1 MARSD
6 GRYIRLRVLELQ
18 HRLRKRLNG
27 RSGRFLHEQ
36 VALLAVLKRVQDK
49 IHGILQRHHKA
60 RHCGVC
66 DSQGLALIGL
76 LAKQR
81 DDRTARGHDI
91 PVPGQAEDRV
101 TRKHLPGA
109 GDDVLFHDSLGHA
122 HGIDR
127 IRRLIRRQEDRLL
140 HTVGNTG
147 GNDIVRADH
156 VGLDRLHGVKLTGGH
171 LLERSGVKHIVHAA
185 KCMDDGV
192 IVAHIADV
200 KLDLLRVLRIQL
212 LIGMAHIILLFFVA
226 RENADL
232 ADVRGQKAVEHGIPE
247 RTRPAGYEQ
256 CFILKR
262 YHLV

>member
-1 MARSD
+1 M
-6 GRYIRLRVLELQ
+6 
-18 HRLRKRLNG
+18 
-27 RSGRFLHEQ
+27 

-49 IHGILQRHHKA
+49 IYGILQRHHKA
-60 RHCGVC
+60 RHSGVC
-66 DSQGLALIGL
+66 NSQGLALIGL

-127 IRRLIRRQEDRLL
+127 IRRLIRRQEDCLL

-147 GNDIVRADH
+147 GDNVVRSDH
-156 VGLDRLHGVKLTGGH
+156 VGLDRLHGVELAGGH

-185 KCMDDGV
+185 KRMDYGV

-200 KLDLLRVLRIQL
+200 KLDLLRVLRI
-212 LIGMAHIILLFFVA
+212 
-226 RENADL
+226 
-232 ADVRGQKAVEHGIPE
+232 
-247 RTRPAGYEQ
+247 
-256 CFILKR
+256 
-262 YHLV
+262 